1 MVALYS
7 ILLAGGSGS
16 RLWPMSREMFPK
28 QMFKLDDE
36 EKTGLLGG
44 LVLLMFGVI
53 ISLLLAYAHKQSIEQ
68 NATKPAKTVC
78 IQVDQNGNITE
89 VKKED

>member
-1 MVALYS
+1 
-7 ILLAGGSGS
+7 
-16 RLWPMSREMFPK
+16 
-28 QMFKLDDE
+28 MFKLDDE

-53 ISLLLAYAHKQSIEQ
+53 ISLILAYAHKNSIEQ
-68 NATKPAKTVC
+68 KGTEPAKTVC
-78 IQVDQNGNITE
+78 IQVTPDGTITE

>member
-1 MVALYS
+1 
-7 ILLAGGSGS
+7 
-16 RLWPMSREMFPK
+16 
-28 QMFKLDDE
+28 MFKLDDE

-44 LVLLMFGVI
+44 LVLLMCII

-68 NATKPAKTVC
+68 NTTKPAKTVC
-78 IQVDQNGNITE
+78 IQVDQNGNIQE

>member
-1 MVALYS
+1 M
-7 ILLAGGSGS
+7 AGIRTG
-16 RLWPMSREMFPK
+16 K
-28 QMFKLDDE
+28 MFKLDDE

-44 LVLLMFGVI
+44 LVLLMFGII

-68 NATKPAKTVC
+68 NASKPAKTVC
-78 IQVDQNGNITE
+78 IQVDQNGNIQE

>member
-1 MVALYS
+1 M
-7 ILLAGGSGS
+7 AGIRTG
-16 RLWPMSREMFPK
+16 K
-28 QMFKLDDE
+28 MFKLDEE

-44 LVLLMFGVI
+44 LVLLIFGII

-68 NATKPAKTVC
+68 NASKPAKTVC

-89 VKKED
+89 VKKKED

>member
-1 MVALYS
+1 
-7 ILLAGGSGS
+7 
-16 RLWPMSREMFPK
+16 
-28 QMFKLDDE
+28 MFKLDDE

-44 LVLLMFGVI
+44 LVLLMFGVV

-68 NATKPAKTVC
+68 KSTEPAKTVC

-89 VKKED
+89 VKKSED

>member
-1 MVALYS
+1 M
-7 ILLAGGSGS
+7 AGIRTG
-16 RLWPMSREMFPK
+16 K
-28 QMFKLDDE
+28 MFKLDDE

-44 LVLLMFGVI
+44 LVLLIFGII

-68 NATKPAKTVC
+68 NAKPAKTVC
-78 IQVDQNGNITE
+78 IQVDQNGNIQE

>member
-1 MVALYS
+1 M
-7 ILLAGGSGS
+7 AGI
-16 RLWPMSREMFPK
+16 RTEK
-28 QMFKLDDE
+28 MFKLDKE

-44 LVLLMFGVI
+44 LVLVIFGVI

-68 NATKPAKTVC
+68 NATKTAKTVC

>member
-1 MVALYS
+1 M
-7 ILLAGGSGS
+7 AGIGT
-16 RLWPMSREMFPK
+16 EK
-28 QMFKLDDE
+28 MFKLDDE

-44 LVLLMFGVI
+44 LVLLGFGII

-78 IQVDQNGNITE
+78 IQVTPDGTIQE

>member
-1 MVALYS
+1 
-7 ILLAGGSGS
+7 
-16 RLWPMSREMFPK
+16 
-28 QMFKLDDE
+28 MFKFKIDEE

-44 LVLLMFGVI
+44 LVLLMFGII
-53 ISLLLAYAHKQSIEQ
+53 ISLLLAYAHKQSMEQ
-68 NATKPAKTVC
+68 KSMEPAKTVC

>member
-1 MVALYS
+1 
-7 ILLAGGSGS
+7 
-16 RLWPMSREMFPK
+16 
-28 QMFKLDDE
+28 MFKFKIDEE

-44 LVLLMFGVI
+44 LVLLAFGII
-53 ISLLLAYAHKQSIEQ
+53 ISLLLAYAHKQNIEQ

-78 IQVDQNGNITE
+78 IQVDQNGNIQE

>member
-1 MVALYS
+1 M
-7 ILLAGGSGS
+7 AGIRTG
-16 RLWPMSREMFPK
+16 K
-28 QMFKLDDE
+28 MFKLDEE

-44 LVLLMFGVI
+44 LVLLMFGII

-78 IQVDQNGNITE
+78 IQVDQNGNIKE
-89 VKKED
+89 VKKKED

>member
-1 MVALYS
+1 
-7 ILLAGGSGS
+7 
-16 RLWPMSREMFPK
+16 
-28 QMFKLDDE
+28 MFKFKIDEE

-44 LVLLMFGVI
+44 LVLLGFGVI
-53 ISLLLAYAHKQSIEQ
+53 ISLILAYAHKERIEQ
-68 NATKPAKTVC
+68 STEPAKTVC

>member
-1 MVALYS
+1 
-7 ILLAGGSGS
+7 
-16 RLWPMSREMFPK
+16 
-28 QMFKLDDE
+28 MFKFKIDEE

-44 LVLLMFGVI
+44 LVLLMFGII

-68 NATKPAKTVC
+68 NTTKPAKTVC
-78 IQVDQNGNITE
+78 IQVTPDGTIQE

>member
-1 MVALYS
+1 
-7 ILLAGGSGS
+7 
-16 RLWPMSREMFPK
+16 
-28 QMFKLDDE
+28 MFKFKIDE
-36 EKTGLLGG
+36 EENTWLLGG
-44 LVLLMFGVI
+44 LVLFAFGII

-78 IQVDQNGNITE
+78 IQVDQNGNIQE

>member
-1 MVALYS
+1 
-7 ILLAGGSGS
+7 
-16 RLWPMSREMFPK
+16 
-28 QMFKLDDE
+28 MFKFKIDEE

-44 LVLLMFGVI
+44 LVLLGFGVI
-53 ISLLLAYAHKQSIEQ
+53 ISMLLAYAHKQSMEQ

>member
-1 MVALYS
+1 
-7 ILLAGGSGS
+7 
-16 RLWPMSREMFPK
+16 
-28 QMFKLDDE
+28 MFKLDEE

-44 LVLLMFGVI
+44 LVLLGFGII

-68 NATKPAKTVC
+68 SKTKPAKTVC
-78 IQVDQNGNITE
+78 IQVTPDGTIQE